1 MDLIVKGRYLIADPR
16 RGPATI
22 QEDAAIAIKSGLV
35 AEVGPAADVIGR
47 HPGVR
52 VLGNGR
58 QLLMPGLIDAHSHGR
73 GLSPIQKGVRYDFL
87 ENNLLDWAHMVVLP
101 PELCAAV
108 CAVKH
113 LRAGATTIHHYG
125 FNDEGPMA
133 VANAE
138 AGIKAYL
145 GTGIRLAYSPGVRNI
160 NRITLDDAAFVRTL
174 PENLRSRVAPLADYD
189 PDAIEDAYFALFDH
203 LHARFNSTDTK
214 IILGPSWAHGSTARF
229 LRNCKARADALGKIP
244 VHVHTLQTPHQR
256 AYGEWKYGKSLV
268 AMLDDVGLVDSNLV
282 LGHAIY
288 STQADIER
296 LGAARATVTHH
307 PSCNFNMRNGIAPVP
322 HMMAA
327 GVTIALG
334 LDDKGINDDED
345 AIMELRMVHK
355 MHRLAGYDL
364 ANTPAMD
371 AFDVL
376 RIGTVNGARAT
387 GFGDTLGALAP
398 GMKADA
404 ILVDLDEILEDPWWS
419 GDLDI
424 AEMFVHRAKG
434 HHVASVVVGGTIVI
448 EDRAFKTVDVE
459 ALWREVRAVCKRGLP
474 PAQKEFAGLMDAIK
488 PYAQAWYA
496 RWHKPFGEPY
506 YRVNARN

>member
-1 MDLIVKGRYLIADPR
+1 MQGRYVIADPR
-16 RGPATI
+16 HGAASI
-22 QEDAAIAIKSGLV
+22 AEGGAIAIKDGVV
-35 AEVGPAADVIGR
+35 AEVGPSAELRAR
-47 HPGVR
+47 HPRAR

-58 QLLMPGLIDAHSHGR
+58 QLLIPGLIDAHSHGR
-73 GLSPIQKGVRYDFL
+73 GLSPIQKGVAYDFL
-87 ENNLLDWAHMVVLP
+87 ENNLLDWARMVVLP

-113 LRAGATTIHHYG
+113 LRAGCTTIHHYG
-125 FNDEGPMA
+125 FNDEGPRA
-133 VANAE
+133 AANAE
-138 AGIKAYL
+138 AGIKAYR

-160 NRITLDDAAFVRTL
+160 NRLTLDDADFVKTL
-174 PENLRSRVAPLADYD
+174 PAALRRRVQPLAEYD
-189 PDAIEDAYFALFDH
+189 PDAIEEDYFALFEH
-203 LHARFNSTDTK
+203 LHARFNDADTR
-214 IILGPSWAHGSTARF
+214 IILGPSWAHGSTPRF
-229 LRNCKARADALGKIP
+229 LRRAKERADALGRIP
-244 VHVHTLQTPHQR
+244 IHIHTLQTPHQR

-268 AMLDDVGLVDSNLV
+268 AMLDEHGLVDDNLV

-288 STQADIER
+288 ATQADIEL
-296 LGAARATVTHH
+296 LGAARASVTHH
-307 PSCNFNMRNGIAPVP
+307 PSCNFNMRNGIAPIP
-322 HMMAA
+322 HMLKA

-345 AIMELRMVHK
+345 AVMELRMVHK

-364 ANTPAMD
+364 AATPALD

-376 RIGTVNGARAT
+376 RIGTVNGARVL

-434 HHVASVVVGGTIVI
+434 HHVSSVVVGGTVVI
-448 EDRAFKTVDVE
+448 EDRAFKTIDVP
-459 ALWREVRAVCKRGLP
+459 ALWAEVRKVASRGLP
-474 PAQKEFAGLMDAIK
+474 PQQAELAALMREVK
-488 PYAQAWYA
+488 PHAQAWYA
-496 RWHKPFGEPY
+496 RWQKPFGEPY